1 MFDDITTLFCIELI
15 NKMEKKLAANVH
27 AHAFRLVSEKCYP
40 YMSGVTEKK
49 EICYSTCN
57 DECPNKI
64 AKPFT
69 QKMTPMYRIAS
80 NERSIQYEIENNGPV
95 QAIIKVRAL

>member
-1 MFDDITTLFCIELI
+1 MLNWSDFDVCSFMV
-15 NKMEKKLAANVH
+15 NN
-27 AHAFRLVSEKCYP
+27 FRVVSEQCYP

-49 EICYSTCN
+49 EMCFSTCN
-57 DECPNKI
+57 EECPSRN

-69 QKMTPMYRIAS
+69 PRMTPMYRIAS

-95 QAIIKVRAL
+95 QAIIKVSNL